1 MDSPLVLDLWADV
14 VCPYCY
20 LARHQLAQ
28 ALSRFDHAEHVLV
41 RHHAFELDPE
51 APPASEQRV
60 ADMLAEKYAISL
72 EQVAEMHARLEAQAA
87 THGLSWSLAGT
98 RSANTFDA
106 HRLVALAATQGRVE
120 EMLELLYHA
129 HFSEGQLLSD
139 HDTLSQLAQDAG
151 VEGADDLWRSDAF
164 AADVRADEA
173 RAGQL
178 GLRGVPALVLDSTY
192 LVSGAQGADAFA
204 DALHRA
210 WNRRES

>member
-1 MDSPLVLDLWADV
+1 VDSPLVLDLWADV

-20 LARHQLAQ
+20 LARHQLAE

-41 RHHAFELDPE
+41 RHHAFELDPA
-51 APPASEQRV
+51 APLASEQRV

-129 HFSEGQLLSD
+129 HFSEGHLLSD

-151 VEGADDLWRSDAF
+151 VEGADDLWQNDAF

-173 RAGQL
+173 RAASL
-178 GLRGVPALVLDSTY
+178 GLRGVPALVLDSTF

-210 WNRRES
+210 WNRRQS

>member
-41 RHHAFELDPE
+41 RHHAFELDSE

-151 VEGADDLWRSDAF
+151 VDGADDLWRSDAF